1 MDTRPYSI
9 SNDAP
14 PHSDRA
20 LIDSLHTCVREAG
33 ALALSFFGQA
43 PRSQTKADG
52 TSVSDADLAVD
63 DYLRKHLGN
72 IDPAYGWLSEETE
85 DDPSRLEC
93 ERVWVVDPIDGTRAF
108 LKERPEWTVCAAL
121 VENGEPLLAAVF
133 NPAKNEFFH
142 ATRGE
147 GAFLN
152 DTAIMVPD
160 PVSLQNCRLAASAT
174 MFRPERWPEPW
185 PEMETVWVNSIAYR
199 LALVA
204 AGKCDGTV
212 SMSGKCDWDIAAAD
226 LIVREAGGA
235 VTTHDARTFTYNHP
249 NSRHSSVVAAGPALH
264 AQLIAR
270 TSKATI

>member
-1 MDTRPYSI
+1 MDTPGSTI
-9 SNDAP
+9 SSKSMPPTDSGLLDALNA
-14 PHSDRA
+14 R
-20 LIDSLHTCVREAG
+20 VREAG
-33 ALALSFFGQA
+33 ALALSYFGQD

-52 TSVSDADLAVD
+52 TSVSEADLAVD

-85 DDPSRLEC
+85 DDPSRLDR

-121 VENGEPLLAAVF
+121 VENGEPVLAAVF
-133 NPAKNEFFH
+133 NPAKDEFFH
-142 ATRGE
+142 AVRGQ

-152 DTAIMVPD
+152 NTPIAVPD
-160 PVSLQNCRLAASAT
+160 PVSLENCRLAASAT

-226 LIVREAGGA
+226 LIVREAGG
-235 VTTHDARTFTYNHP
+235 VITTHDKRPFTYNRP

-270 TSKATI
+270 TSEATI